1 MNRKGDL
8 PTILV
13 FIVALVLVIS
23 SLVIFVGFKGGHE
36 ALSSEFSSA
45 VSELIFYRDYVY
57 YAVSVMTNKAAALAD
72 DKNFAA
78 DFRTKLREIAV
89 RSYVVEGAED
99 FISKI
104 KKDEFTVSKDEF
116 TVSKDEFTV
125 SKDEFTVSK
134 DGVIYILRVE
144 NVLVE
149 AGRGGNL
156 EIRDAFNVSLR
167 FNENGVLA
175 E

>member
-36 ALSSEFSSA
+36 ALSSEFSSTI
-45 VSELIFYRDYVY
+45 SELNFYRDYAY
-57 YAVSVMTNKAAALAD
+57 QAISFMINEAVVLAD

-99 FISKI
+99 FIISEKH
-104 KKDEFTVSKDEF
+104 TS
-116 TVSKDEFTV
+116 
-125 SKDEFTVSK
+125 
-134 DGVIYILRVE
+134 
-144 NVLVE
+144 
-149 AGRGGNL
+149 
-156 EIRDAFNVSLR
+156 
-167 FNENGVLA
+167 
-175 E
+175 

>member
-45 VSELIFYRDYVY
+45 VSELNFYRDYVY

>member
-89 RSYVVEGAED
+89 RSYVFEGAED

-104 KKDEFTVSKDEF
+104 K
-116 TVSKDEFTV
+116 KDEFTV

-156 EIRDAFNVSLR
+156 EIRDALTKTFSTLKI
-167 FNENGVLA
+167 
-175 E
+175 

>member
-45 VSELIFYRDYVY
+45 VSELNFYRDYVY

-116 TVSKDEFTV
+116 TVSKD
-125 SKDEFTVSK
+125 
-134 DGVIYILRVE
+134 GVIYILRVE

>member
-45 VSELIFYRDYVY
+45 VSELNFYRDYVY

-156 EIRDAFNVSLR
+156 EIRDVFNISLR
-167 FNENGVLA
+167 FNENGVLV

>member
-36 ALSSEFSSA
+36 ALSSEFSSTI
-45 VSELIFYRDYVY
+45 SELNFYRDYAY
-57 YAVSVMTNKAAALAD
+57 QAISFMINEAVVLAD

-99 FISKI
+99 FINKI
-104 KKDEFTVSKDEF
+104 KKDEFTVSKD
-116 TVSKDEFTV
+116 
-125 SKDEFTVSK
+125 
-134 DGVIYILRVE
+134 GAIYILRVE

-156 EIRDAFNVSLR
+156 EIRDVFNISLR
-167 FNENGVLA
+167 FNENGVLV

>member
-8 PTILV
+8 PIILV

-45 VSELIFYRDYVY
+45 VSELNFYRDYVY

-99 FISKI
+99 FINKI
-104 KKDEFTVSKDEF
+104 K
-116 TVSKDEFTV
+116 
-125 SKDEFTVSK
+125 KDEFTVSK